1 MEISLEN
8 LYADIVTLRVK
19 PFFWGGGIFESNIK
33 GESK

>member
-19 PFFWGGGIFESNIK
+19 PFLGGGVFLKAI
-33 GESK
+33 

>member
-19 PFFWGGGIFESNIK
+19 PFFWGGGVFLKAI
-33 GESK
+33 

>member
-19 PFFWGGGIFESNIK
+19 PFLGGGGIFESNIK